1 MKDGLSIAG
10 LVLSGTLYAV
20 ILEAVQQRWQLVAR
34 RCVVCRE
41 VHDWGEC
48 PVMKETERR
57 RKGEGRNGS
66 RDTREN

>member
-1 MKDGLSIAG
+1 MGNWLRKQVDGEDPVG
-10 LVLSGTLYAV
+10 PRNRYAPTG
-20 ILEAVQQRWQLVAR
+20 WPR